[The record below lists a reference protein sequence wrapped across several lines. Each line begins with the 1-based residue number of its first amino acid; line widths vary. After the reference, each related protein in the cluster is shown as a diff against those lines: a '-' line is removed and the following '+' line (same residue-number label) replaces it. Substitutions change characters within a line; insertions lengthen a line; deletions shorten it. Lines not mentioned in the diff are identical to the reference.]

1 MNIREK
7 CFSSVKST
15 VATLATIIMIIGS
28 RIGLSTV
35 ALASTQ
41 QNTRALEAAGMQ
53 NLIFVWANG
62 TATIQQNEDV

>member
-7 CFSSVKST
+7 CLSSVKST

-35 ALASTQ
+35 GLASTQ
-41 QNTRALEAAGMQ
+41 QIPVRLK
-53 NLIFVWANG
+53 
-62 TATIQQNEDV
+62 QQICKISSSYGQMV